1 MAPQTLH
8 LQAVAGR
15 AAASRHPRAQAVIYT
30 GLCICLSRTQHNTTE
45 TALPFTSQPESGTIH
60 LTKSHAMS
68 EIQWDIKSGGRL
80 RQDSR
85 HANSS
90 RPLYQLGKLKLEN
103 SQRDCAKC
111 VRVRVSVSLSLCM
124 CMCMHVCTQ
133 VCVCVCVCECFQGAW
148 SLPMAEP
155 WKRGFHPGLS
165 LIREGSLIP
174 SHPMLWF
181 ICILCQ
187 EVMEFCSTVCSENL
201 EDVV

>member
-15 AAASRHPRAQAVIYT
+15 VAASRHPRAQAVIYT
-30 GLCICLSRTQHNTTE
+30 GPCICLSRTEHNRTE
-45 TALPFTSQPESGTIH
+45 TAVPFTSQPESSDMH
-60 LTKSHAMS
+60 LTKSDAVS
-68 EIQWDIKSGGRL
+68 EEQKDGGRL
-80 RQDSR
+80 RLPLCKKRTSSPPVWKSR
-85 HANSS
+85 N
-90 RPLYQLGKLKLEN
+90 GKLPGR
-103 SQRDCAKC
+103 SCQMCACEYLSVWACAWMC
-111 VRVRVSVSLSLCM
+111 VYG
-124 CMCMHVCTQ
+124 
-133 VCVCVCVCECFQGAW
+133 CVCFQGSW

-187 EVMEFCSTVCSENL
+187 EVMEFCSAVCSENL

>member
-15 AAASRHPRAQAVIYT
+15 TAASRHPQAQAVIYT
-30 GLCICLSRTQHNTTE
+30 GLRVCLCRTEHSRRDSASLHLTAWVQHH
-45 TALPFTSQPESGTIH
+45 FH
-60 LTKSHAMS
+60 LTKSATMWS
-68 EIQWDIKSGGRL
+68 METYKSSGRL
-80 RQDSR
+80 RKHYR
-85 HANSS
+85 HAASS
-90 RPLYQLGKLKLEN
+90 RSLSVGKVELEN
-103 SQRDCAKC
+103 SQGLCQG
-111 VRVRVSVSLSLCM
+111 VRA
-124 CMCMHVCTQ
+124 
-133 VCVCVCVCECFQGAW
+133 CVCFQQAW
-148 SLPMAEP
+148 SLPRAEP

-187 EVMEFCSTVCSENL
+187 EVMEFCSMVCTENV

>member
-15 AAASRHPRAQAVIYT
+15 VAASRHPRAQAVIYT
-30 GLCICLSRTQHNTTE
+30 GLCICLSRTERYRRE
-45 TALPFTSQPESGTIH
+45 TALLFTSQPESGTKH
-60 LTKSHAMS
+60 LTHNHTVLFIYWNKQRQRKVHAYVP
-68 EIQWDIKSGGRL
+68 IQINQTGGKPERW
-80 RQDSR
+80 
-85 HANSS
+85 
-90 RPLYQLGKLKLEN
+90 
-103 SQRDCAKC
+103 SQICTHVHFSVCPWVCA
-111 VRVRVSVSLSLCM
+111 
-124 CMCMHVCTQ
+124 CMHAHQ
-133 VCVCVCVCECFQGAW
+133 GACVCFQGAW